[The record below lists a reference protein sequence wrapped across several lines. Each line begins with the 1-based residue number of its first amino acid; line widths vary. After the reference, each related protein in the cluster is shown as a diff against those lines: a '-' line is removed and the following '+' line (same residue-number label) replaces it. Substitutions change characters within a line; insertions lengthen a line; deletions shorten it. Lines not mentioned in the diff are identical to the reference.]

1 MGFLGLGETMDNI
14 ADLINKYGFPI
25 VSAAGMGYFIYFVWK
40 WVTTVIKPVI
50 GQANGTLIALIDRI
64 RMLDNDLIRL
74 NQKVEVV
81 LQLRGKTID
90 KERIIAEQ
98 EINIDPFKKKRD
110 EEAAKKIAE
119 QPIGPKGRKAT
130 AQEVKDAAGDD

>member
-1 MGFLGLGETMDNI
+1 MDIGEM
-14 ADLINKYGFPI
+14 INKYGFPI
-25 VSAAGMGYFIYFVWK
+25 ISAAGMGYFIYFVWK

-110 EEAAKKIAE
+110 EEIAAKKAE
-119 QPIGPKGRKAT
+119 DAAKAQQIGGPKGRKAT
-130 AQEVKDAAGDD
+130 PEEIKGAAGDD

>member
-1 MGFLGLGETMDNI
+1 MDNI
-14 ADLINKYGFPI
+14 AELINKYGFPI

-74 NQKVEVV
+74 NQKVETV

-110 EEAAKKIAE
+110 EELAAKKAVE
-119 QPIGPKGRKAT
+119 QPIGGAKGRKAT
-130 AQEVKDAAGDD
+130 PQEVKDAAGDD

>member
-1 MGFLGLGETMDNI
+1 MDIGEMVS
-14 ADLINKYGFPI
+14 KYGFPI
-25 VSAAGMGYFIYFVWK
+25 ISAAGMGYFIYYVWT
-40 WVTTVIKPVI
+40 WVTSEIKPVI

-74 NQKVEVV
+74 NQKVETV

-98 EINIDPFKKKRD
+98 EINIDPFKKKRE
-110 EEAAKKIAE
+110 EEAAKKAAE
-119 QPIGPKGRKAT
+119 VPIGPKRKAT
-130 AQEVKDAAGDD
+130 PQEIKDAAGDD

>member
-1 MGFLGLGETMDNI
+1 MENI
-14 ADLINKYGFPI
+14 AEMINKYGFPI
-25 VSAAGMGYFIYFVWK
+25 VSAAGMGYFIFFVWK
-40 WVTTVIKPVI
+40 WVTTVVKPVI

-74 NQKVEVV
+74 NQKGEVV

-98 EINIDPFKKKRD
+98 EINVDPFKKKREED
-110 EEAAKKIAE
+110 AAAKKAAEEAAK
-119 QPIGPKGRKAT
+119 PIGGPKGRKAT
-130 AQEVKDAAGDD
+130 AQEIKDAAGDE

>member
-1 MGFLGLGETMDNI
+1 MDNI
-14 ADLINKYGFPI
+14 AELINKYGFPI

-110 EEAAKKIAE
+110 EEAAAKVQQIG
-119 QPIGPKGRKAT
+119 GPKGRKAT
-130 AQEVKDAAGDD
+130 PDEVKNAAGDD

>member
-1 MGFLGLGETMDNI
+1 MDNI

-50 GQANGTLIALIDRI
+50 SQANGTLIALIDRI

-110 EEAAKKIAE
+110 EDAAKAIG
-119 QPIGPKGRKAT
+119 GPKGRKAT
-130 AQEVKDAAGDD
+130 PQEVKDAAGDD

>member
-1 MGFLGLGETMDNI
+1 MDNI
-14 ADLINKYGFPI
+14 TELINKYGFPI
-25 VSAAGMGYFIYFVWK
+25 VSAAGMGYFIFFVWK
-40 WVTTVIKPVI
+40 WVTTVVKPVI

-98 EINIDPFKKKRD
+98 EINVDPFKKKREED
-110 EEAAKKIAE
+110 AAAKKAAEEAAK
-119 QPIGPKGRKAT
+119 PIGGPKGRKAT
-130 AQEVKDAAGDD
+130 SQEIKDAAGDE

>member
-1 MGFLGLGETMDNI
+1 MDIGEMVS
-14 ADLINKYGFPI
+14 KYGFPI
-25 VSAAGMGYFIYFVWK
+25 ISAAGMGYFIYYVWT
-40 WVTTVIKPVI
+40 WVTSEIKPVI

-74 NQKVEVV
+74 NQKVETV

-98 EINIDPFKKKRD
+98 EINIDPFKKKR
-110 EEAAKKIAE
+110 EEDAAKKSAE
-119 QPIGPKGRKAT
+119 VPIGPKRKAT
-130 AQEVKDAAGDD
+130 AQEIKDAAGDD

>member
-1 MGFLGLGETMDNI
+1 M
-14 ADLINKYGFPI
+14 
-25 VSAAGMGYFIYFVWK
+25 
-40 WVTTVIKPVI
+40 I

-98 EINIDPFKKKRD
+98 EINIDPFKKKR
-110 EEAAKKIAE
+110 EEDAAKA
-119 QPIGPKGRKAT
+119 IGPKGRKAT
-130 AQEVKDAAGDD
+130 PEEVKNAAGDE

>member
-1 MGFLGLGETMDNI
+1 MENI
-14 ADLINKYGFPI
+14 AEMINKYGFPI
-25 VSAAGMGYFIYFVWK
+25 VSAAGMGYFIFFVWK
-40 WVTTVIKPVI
+40 WVTTVVKPVI

-98 EINIDPFKKKRD
+98 EINVDPFKKKR
-110 EEAAKKIAE
+110 EEDAAAKKAAE
-119 QPIGPKGRKAT
+119 EADKPIGGPKGSKAT
-130 AQEVKDAAGDD
+130 TQEIKNAAGNE

>member
-1 MGFLGLGETMDNI
+1 MDNV
-14 ADLINKYGFPI
+14 ADLISKYGFPI
-25 VSAAGMGYFIYFVWK
+25 VSAAGMGYFIYYVWT
-40 WVTTVIKPVI
+40 WVTKEIKPVI
-50 GQANGTLIALIDRI
+50 GAANGTLIALIDRI

-110 EEAAKKIAE
+110 EEIAAKKAADEAAKI
-119 QPIGPKGRKAT
+119 QQIGGPKGRKAT
-130 AQEVKDAAGDD
+130 AQEVKDAAGDE